1 MPEIEFDEW
10 FKALTG
16 LQESESPFPWQQK
29 LFEEFVQKRF
39 RSTCDIPTGLGKTAV
54 IAVWLLALA
63 HHASHGT
70 HYDFPRRLVYVVN
83 RRTVVDQSTQEA
95 VNMREALDREVR
107 LKGVKDALQSL
118 GVLKWD
124 NPLAI
129 STLRGEMA
137 DNGEWRDDPARP
149 AILSVQ

>member
-1 MPEIEFDEW
+1 MPDIEFNEC

-16 LQESESPFPWQQK
+16 LEDSQSPFPWQEK
-29 LFEEFVQKRF
+29 LFDEFVQKRF

-63 HHASHGT
+63 HHASQGT

-83 RRTVVDQSTQEA
+83 RRTVVDQSTHEA
-95 VNMREALDREVR
+95 VKMREALGRKIR

-118 GVLKWD
+118 GALESD

-129 STLRGEMA
+129 STLRGQMA
-137 DNGEWRDDPARP
+137 DNAE
-149 AILSVQ
+149 